1 MSFYKLKILLSREKK
16 LIWLIKTNKSGM
28 VATATA
34 AEATITINKENY
46 RIPSEELLEGYGRR
60 KNMPKQ
66 SIFDIYFWKNTF
78 IISSLSKS

>member
-1 MSFYKLKILLSREKK
+1 
-16 LIWLIKTNKSGM
+16 M
-28 VATATA
+28 VATA

-46 RIPSEELLEGYGRR
+46 RIPSEELLEGCGRR

-66 SIFDIYFWKNTF
+66 SIVDIYFWKNTF